1 MKMYHSQ
8 ENSLFFLILVK
19 FDFYKWLCR
28 LAATDLL
35 ILKIWSAKQIRNFV
49 LFPAP
54 LFFGQAVQL
63 IIKIPHV
70 NILIL
75 DWEHS

>member
-1 MKMYHSQ
+1 MYHTQ

-19 FDFYKWLCR
+19 FDFYKWLR
-28 LAATDLL
+28 GLAATDLI

-54 LFFGQAVQL
+54 LSFCQAVQL